1 MTDIVGLILLGIIA
15 ITLVG
20 AIRYRYKNPSAVLDG
35 STVLHYHMVSAH
47 VNYKHKKDPE

>member
-1 MTDIVGLILLGIIA
+1 MPDILGWFLLGLIAVI
-15 ITLVG
+15 LVG
-20 AIRYRYKNPSAVLDG
+20 AILYRYKNPSAVLDG

>member
-1 MTDIVGLILLGIIA
+1 MLDILSLFIIGFTATTLI
-15 ITLVG
+15 G

-35 STVLHYHMVSAH
+35 STALHYHMVSAH